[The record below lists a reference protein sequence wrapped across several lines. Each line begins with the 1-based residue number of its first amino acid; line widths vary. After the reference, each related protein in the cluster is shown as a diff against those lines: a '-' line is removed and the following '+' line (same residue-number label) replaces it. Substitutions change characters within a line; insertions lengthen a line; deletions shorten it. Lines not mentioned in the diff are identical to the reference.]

1 MTPSMNY
8 SSPNRVQTETIQ
20 QPISFARRIDLV
32 LLGLLFSF
40 ILLYRLQLVAGW
52 ITVFRVREVLY
63 AFLYIRVFLFCRPRM
78 TKILFLVLLYLGYCL
93 FVGIHTFYLYGAE
106 MAISGFMRFVNVALL
121 APLAAIMITHKQQ
134 LKIFIKIWLAV
145 AYLGAISGIY
155 QFMGG
160 DLFAITEGY
169 KHFRGESIRYMTL
182 LGEPNI
188 GGMASPIVLLA
199 AVYVLRNPIWKI
211 ITAVVSIVLLFLSVS
226 KAGLAG
232 ITLAIFLIV
241 YYEYKKTGHLI
252 GKKLV
257 RNMMYSISLICLG
270 VVIFLIISIN
280 NPVIMEKI
288 QEYSRTAITAV
299 IGGGDRV
306 DISPSLVDDL
316 LTRVFTMTLD
326 GIEIAKRESSF
337 YPFNAMF
344 GSSFGIAGTA
354 AEELR
359 GQDSVITPHNGFSE
373 IYFVGGILMLFLF
386 LVILF
391 FVFRRLWWLAQGD
404 NLFTALLA

>member
-1 MTPSMNY
+1 
-8 SSPNRVQTETIQ
+8 
-20 QPISFARRIDLV
+20 
-32 LLGLLFSF
+32 
-40 ILLYRLQLVAGW
+40 
-52 ITVFRVREVLY
+52 
-63 AFLYIRVFLFCRPRM
+63 
-78 TKILFLVLLYLGYCL
+78 
-93 FVGIHTFYLYGAE
+93 

-391 FVFRRLWWLAQGD
+391 FVFRRLWWLAKGD
-404 NLFTALLA
+404 NLFTALLAIFIICVAFTISYPIMSNIFAGSLFWIAIGVAANRSIAREEFYSKDNDYELSPLI